1 MGWDLE
7 ENDLTIHK
15 FILNNNYKIENYE
28 IIPIVERIR
37 DLIYEEKTNK
47 IFMYLETSG
56 SIAILE
62 KNNT

>member
-28 IIPIVERIR
+28 IIPI
-37 DLIYEEKTNK
+37 
-47 IFMYLETSG
+47 G
-56 SIAILE
+56 
-62 KNNT
+62 